1 MEMWSTA
8 LTRKKEK
15 SLRVTA
21 VMEFFAHA
29 ASGRKIYRALIDS
42 GRIHTFFELAQG
54 YFSRGIARRMK
65 DMGLKSFGQSEL
77 DARSQALAGNLLA
90 LLKWWLDRGAKE
102 SPKAMDELFHRMAWR
117 GLRS

>member
-1 MEMWSTA
+1 
-8 LTRKKEK
+8 
-15 SLRVTA
+15 
-21 VMEFFAHA
+21 
-29 ASGRKIYRALIDS
+29 
-42 GRIHTFFELAQG
+42 
-54 YFSRGIARRMK
+54 MK
-65 DMGLKSFGQSEL
+65 DMGLKSLGQSGL